1 MPASR
6 AGLPDRRFG
15 RRSEPT
21 TLAPMGTSWL
31 ETVSGT
37 TTEEL
42 IALRPDLA
50 ALIVDLQSNA
60 AASVGERTQ
69 QLLAVRAAQM
79 IGDPEFLAAADP
91 ALVEQATKWPTHPG
105 VSEFER
111 AALDVCESFIMD
123 AHSVTDEQVVRLQRL
138 AGDDGAVGVL
148 LNLAV
153 IDGFTKFRKVFTQGG
168 R

>member
-1 MPASR
+1 VTD
-6 AGLPDRRFG
+6 AGRHVRHCARPD
-15 RRSEPT
+15 EPT
-21 TLAPMGTSWL
+21 TLTDVGTSWL
-31 ETVSGT
+31 ESVSGT
-37 TTEEL
+37 TTREL
-42 IALRPDLA
+42 TALRPDLA
-50 ALIVDLQSNA
+50 ALIAELESNA
-60 AASVGERTQ
+60 AANVGERTQ
-69 QLLAVRAAQM
+69 QLMAIRAAQM
-79 IGDPEFLAAADP
+79 VGDPEFLAGAD
-91 ALVEQATKWPTHPG
+91 ATLVEQATKWPTHPE
-105 VSEFER
+105 VTEFER